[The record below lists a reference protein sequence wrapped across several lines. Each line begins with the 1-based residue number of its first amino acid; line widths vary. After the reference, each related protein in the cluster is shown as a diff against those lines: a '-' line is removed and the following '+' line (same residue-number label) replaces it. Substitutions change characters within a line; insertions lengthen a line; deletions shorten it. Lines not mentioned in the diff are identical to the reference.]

1 MERSGA
7 FKNPSGATGGGNP
20 GHTHRR
26 MFLAM
31 TGSTFIAAFLPGRS
45 AQATGYAA
53 LAVTFS
59 GQSVIVAGDG
69 VRSVDVSTGTAANLT
84 ATERPIRA
92 LANHPD
98 RPDRLFAASA
108 GGGVERSN
116 DGGRSWHSAV
126 NGLPDAQVTALAV
139 AAAAPDT
146 VYAAVSGDGLW
157 RSEDAGRTWSFV
169 MDRPWIEEAE
179 RDVLALTSV
188 NLASGMGGIWLY
200 AGTEKGVTRVPDCF
214 CRWQDVVAGDA
225 MDALAA
231 GTAPPQEAP
240 LPEGEPVLALV
251 SAYPAPDRLYAALP
265 SGLWAS
271 TDGGVIWERKSSL
284 QARALAIDPADPG
297 HIAAATDTALKQ
309 SRDGGAN
316 WALLAALGE
325 QDS

>member
-7 FKNPSGATGGGNP
+7 LKKPPEATGGGHP
-20 GHTHRR
+20 GTLRRR

-31 TGSTFIAAFLPGRS
+31 TGGTFIAALLPGRS
-45 AQATGYAA
+45 AQAAGYAA
-53 LAVTFS
+53 SAVTFS
-59 GQSVIVAGDG
+59 GQSVVVAGDG
-69 VRSVDVSTGTAANLT
+69 VRSVDVSTGTAAGLT
-84 ATERPIRA
+84 ATDRPIRA

-98 RPDRLFAASA
+98 HPDRLFAAPA
-108 GGGVERSN
+108 GGGIARSD
-116 DGGRSWHSAV
+116 DGGRVWRSSS

-139 AAAAPDT
+139 AAAAPGT
-146 VYAAVSGDGLW
+146 VYAAVAGDGLW

-179 RDVLALTSV
+179 QDVLALASV

-200 AGTEKGVTRVPDCF
+200 AGTETGLTRVPDCF

-231 GTAPPQEAP
+231 GAAPPPEAP
-240 LPEGEPVLALV
+240 LPEDEPVFALV
-251 SAYPAPDRLYAALP
+251 SAHAAPEQLYAALP

-271 TDGGVIWERKSSL
+271 TDGGVTWERKSSL
-284 QARALAIDPADPG
+284 HARALAVDPADPG
-297 HIAAATDTALKQ
+297 HIAAATDTELKH

-316 WALLAALGE
+316 WSALAAL
-325 QDS
+325 